1 MGFLRIPEG
10 VRGYVERRS
19 LFVAKRL
26 HNQEKSNKKR
36 FFNQINSFCKLKSS
50 YNQCCYRLFAVWT
63 FLTSPFFV
71 KRRRKMYKL
80 QERAISFRN
89 LLDYEY
95 NIILG
100 RNNTKTEIT
109 INFEKSDFSHLIGL
123 HKLKD
128 VLNGNLATEK
138 LFDKCLT
145 GKISFDRISKSSFFS
160 KLGNR
165 FEYFINIEKMLDS
178 NKTVFK
184 CNTRNMAK
192 FSKIIADFEL
202 KNIYDDLVFY
212 LFIERRN
219 SSEKLYCK
227 SFIQESNIDYTYGQ
241 TKMTLLYKEKINK
254 KTNERVIQYDRLS

>member
-1 MGFLRIPEG
+1 MIVKAL
-10 VRGYVERRS
+10 
-19 LFVAKRL
+19 KR
-26 HNQEKSNKKR
+26 NIVSAG
-36 FFNQINSFCKLKSS
+36 SFSWSFGRVVCVNRKLTLCTQDVQTE
-50 YNQCCYRLFAVWT
+50 NIQCPVNNGA
-63 FLTSPFFV
+63 FFV

-178 NKTVFK
+178 NKTIFK